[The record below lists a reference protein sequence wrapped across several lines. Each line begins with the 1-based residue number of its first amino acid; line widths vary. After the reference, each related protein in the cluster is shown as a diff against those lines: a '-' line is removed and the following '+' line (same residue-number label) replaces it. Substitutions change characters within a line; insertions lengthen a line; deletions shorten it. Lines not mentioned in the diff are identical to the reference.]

1 MQDPTWYIGF
11 MPRMGQVLAAES
23 ECNSNFT
30 REKRQTPTQ
39 GEQEVQ
45 RIFIQCAAAL
55 AAQPNA
61 QVLPLNEP
69 TKGERS

>member
-1 MQDPTWYIGF
+1 MN
-11 MPRMGQVLAAES
+11 VLLWW
-23 ECNSNFT
+23 
-30 REKRQTPTQ
+30 
-39 GEQEVQ
+39 
-45 RIFIQCAAAL
+45 AL